1 MNSIEKNFFTISF
14 SIFPILLIAGTF
26 LSNFYLT
33 FISVYFFYFCIKKNH
48 IVWKKNYLVYS
59 FSAFYIYLLLNSI
72 FADDILI
79 SLKRTLPYIR
89 FFIFVLFFKILIENN
104 FINLKKIL
112 FFWLIILV
120 IISLDMFYQ
129 GITGYNITGYST
141 GHPLRNS
148 SFFFDEL
155 KVASFFV
162 GFSFL
167 SVSYFLEKKYYYKTL
182 VLLIIFLI
190 ACLIS
195 GERSN
200 LIRYVLIFS
209 FTFFLIIKSINFK
222 KKIFILFILF
232 IPITGAL
239 YLNGDKIYERF
250 FVDSISY
257 NNEQDLQSIYK
268 NSRYGAH
275 AMTSLEILK
284 DNFFIG
290 VGNKNFRKVCK
301 NYQKKLINDGFI
313 NGCSTHPHQT
323 YYEFLSEHGVIGTL
337 IIMSIIFGIIIKKIK
352 EDNLS
357 MMNLMALMFIL
368 NIFIPILPTGSFFTS
383 YSSTIFWMNM
393 LFFLINSKNKK
404 IL

>member
-1 MNSIEKNFFTISF
+1 MNSLEKNFFTISF
-14 SIFPILLIAGTF
+14 SIFPILLIVGTF

-33 FISVYFFYFCIKKNH
+33 LISVYFFYFCIKKNYM
-48 IVWKKNYLVYS
+48 VWKKNYLVYF
-59 FSAFYIYLLLNSI
+59 FSTLYVYLLVNSI
-72 FADDILI
+72 LADDILLSI
-79 SLKRTLPYIR
+79 KRTFPYIR
-89 FFIFVLFFKILIENN
+89 FLIFVLFFKILIENN
-104 FINLKKIL
+104 FIDLKKTL
-112 FFWLIILV
+112 YFWLIILV

-129 GITGYNITGYST
+129 SITGYNVTGYST

-155 KVASFFV
+155 KAASFFV

-182 VLLIIFLI
+182 TLLIIFLM

-222 KKIFILFILF
+222 RKIFILFILF

-290 VGNKNFRKVCK
+290 AGNKNFRKVCK

-337 IIMSIIFGIIIKKIK
+337 IIMSIIFGIIIKKIR
-352 EDNLS
+352 EENLS

>member
-1 MNSIEKNFFTISF
+1 MNNLEKNFFTISF
-14 SIFPILLIAGTF
+14 SMFPILLIAGTF

-33 FISVYFFYFCIKKNH
+33 FISVYFFYFCIKKNYM
-48 IVWKKNYLVYS
+48 VWKKNYLVYF
-59 FSAFYIYLLLNSI
+59 FSTLYVYLLVNSI
-72 FADDILI
+72 LADDILLSI
-79 SLKRTLPYIR
+79 KRTFPYIR
-89 FFIFVLFFKILIENN
+89 FLIFVLFFKILIENN
-104 FINLKKIL
+104 FIDLKKIL
-112 FFWLIILV
+112 YFWLIILV

-129 GITGYNITGYST
+129 SITGYNVTGYST

-155 KVASFFV
+155 KAASFFV

-182 VLLIIFLI
+182 ALLIIFLI

-222 KKIFILFILF
+222 RKIFILFILF

-239 YLNGDKIYERF
+239 YLNGDKIHERF
-250 FVDSISY
+250 FVDSISN

-275 AMTSLEILK
+275 AVTSLEILK

-290 VGNKNFRKVCK
+290 AGNKNFRKVCK

-337 IIMSIIFGIIIKKIK
+337 IIMSIIFGIIIKKIR

-383 YSSTIFWMNM
+383 YSSTIFWINM

>member
-1 MNSIEKNFFTISF
+1 MNSLEKNFFTISF
-14 SIFPILLIAGTF
+14 SIFPILLIVGTF

-33 FISVYFFYFCIKKNH
+33 LISVYFFYFCIKKNYM
-48 IVWKKNYLVYS
+48 VWKKNYLVYF
-59 FSAFYIYLLLNSI
+59 FSTLYVYLLVNSI
-72 FADDILI
+72 LADDILLSI
-79 SLKRTLPYIR
+79 KRTFPYIR
-89 FFIFVLFFKILIENN
+89 FLIFVLFFKILIENN
-104 FINLKKIL
+104 FIDLKKIL
-112 FFWLIILV
+112 YFWLIILV

-129 GITGYNITGYST
+129 SITGYNVTGYST

-155 KVASFFV
+155 KAASFFV

-182 VLLIIFLI
+182 TLLIIFLM

-222 KKIFILFILF
+222 RKIFILFILF

-290 VGNKNFRKVCK
+290 AGNKNFRKVCK

-337 IIMSIIFGIIIKKIK
+337 IIMSIIFGIIIKKIR
-352 EDNLS
+352 EENLS

>member
-1 MNSIEKNFFTISF
+1 MNNLEKNFFTISF
-14 SIFPILLIAGTF
+14 SIFPILLIAGSF

-33 FISVYFFYFCIKKNH
+33 LISVYFFYFCIKKNYM
-48 IVWKKNYLVYS
+48 VWKKNYLVYYLLT
-59 FSAFYIYLLLNSI
+59 FYIYLLINSI
-72 FADDILI
+72 FAEDILLSI
-79 SLKRTLPYIR
+79 KRTLPYLR

-112 FFWLIILV
+112 FFWIIILV

-129 GITGYNITGYST
+129 SITGYNITGYST

-155 KVASFFV
+155 KAASLLV
-162 GFSFL
+162 GFSFI
-167 SVSYFLEKKYYYKTL
+167 SISYFLEKKYYYKAL
-182 VLLIIFLI
+182 ILLSIFLF

-209 FTFFLIIKSINFK
+209 CVFFLIIKSINLK
-222 KKIFILFILF
+222 QKISVLLILI

-250 FVDSISY
+250 FLDSISY
-257 NNEQDLQSIYK
+257 SNDQNLKNIYK

-275 AMTSLEILK
+275 AMTSVNILK

-301 NYQKKLINDGFI
+301 NYQKQLISDGFI

-323 YYEFLSEHGVIGTL
+323 YYEFLSEHGLIGTL
-337 IIMSIIFGIIIKKIK
+337 IILSVIFGIIIKKIR

-357 MMNLMALMFIL
+357 IINLMALMFIL

-383 YSSTIFWMNM
+383 YSSTLFWINM

-404 IL
+404 TF

>member
-1 MNSIEKNFFTISF
+1 MNSLEKNFFTISF
-14 SIFPILLIAGTF
+14 SIFPILLIVGTF

-33 FISVYFFYFCIKKNH
+33 LISVYFFYFCIKKNYM
-48 IVWKKNYLVYS
+48 VWKKNYLVYF
-59 FSAFYIYLLLNSI
+59 FSTLYVYLLVNSI
-72 FADDILI
+72 LADDILLSI
-79 SLKRTLPYIR
+79 KRTFPYIR
-89 FFIFVLFFKILIENN
+89 FLIFVLFFKILIENN
-104 FINLKKIL
+104 FIDLKKTL
-112 FFWLIILV
+112 YFWLIILV

-129 GITGYNITGYST
+129 SITGYNVTGYST

-155 KVASFFV
+155 KAASFFV

-182 VLLIIFLI
+182 TLLIIFLM

-222 KKIFILFILF
+222 RKIFILFILF

-290 VGNKNFRKVCK
+290 AGNKNFRKVCK

-337 IIMSIIFGIIIKKIK
+337 IIMSIIFGIIIKKIR
-352 EDNLS
+352 EENLS

-393 LFFLINSKNKK
+393 LFF
-404 IL
+404 

>member
-33 FISVYFFYFCIKKNH
+33 LISVYFFYFCIKKNH

-141 GHPLRNS
+141 GHPLRSS

-182 VLLIIFLI
+182 CFLTIFLL

-232 IPITGAL
+232 IPITGTF
-239 YLNGDKIYERF
+239 YLNGDKVYERF

-257 NNEQDLQSIYK
+257 DNDQNLQSIYK

-290 VGNKNFRKVCK
+290 VGNKNFRNVCK

-337 IIMSIIFGIIIKKIK
+337 IIMGIIFGIIIKKIR

-357 MMNLMALMFIL
+357 IINLMALIFLL

-383 YSSTIFWMNM
+383 YTSTIFWMNM
-393 LFFLINSKNKK
+393 LFFLINSKNRK
-404 IL
+404 IF

>member
-1 MNSIEKNFFTISF
+1 MNSLEKNFFTISF

-33 FISVYFFYFCIKKNH
+33 LISVYFFYFCIKKNYM
-48 IVWKKNYLVYS
+48 VWKKNYLVYF
-59 FSAFYIYLLLNSI
+59 FSTLYVYLLVNSI
-72 FADDILI
+72 LADDILLSI
-79 SLKRTLPYIR
+79 KRTFPYIR
-89 FFIFVLFFKILIENN
+89 FLIFVLFFKILIENN
-104 FINLKKIL
+104 FIDLKKTL
-112 FFWLIILV
+112 YFWLIILV

-129 GITGYNITGYST
+129 SITGYNVTGYST

-155 KVASFFV
+155 KAASFFV

-182 VLLIIFLI
+182 TLLIIFLM

-222 KKIFILFILF
+222 RKIFILFILF

-275 AMTSLEILK
+275 AVTSLEILK

-290 VGNKNFRKVCK
+290 AGNKNFRKVCK

-337 IIMSIIFGIIIKKIK
+337 IIMSIIFGIIIKKIR
-352 EDNLS
+352 EENLS